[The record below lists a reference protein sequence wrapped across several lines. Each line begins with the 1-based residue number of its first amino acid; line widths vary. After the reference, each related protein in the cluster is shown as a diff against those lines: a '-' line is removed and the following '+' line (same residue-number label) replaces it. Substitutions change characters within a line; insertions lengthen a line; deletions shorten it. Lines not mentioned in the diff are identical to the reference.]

1 MEIERRVKRHDSSLF
16 PAIHNAKYPSQNT
29 WTGEGVGTDLPLTP
43 TFIFVSPKE
52 GGQVGEHGWLM
63 PSPRGEGASRQRT
76 TADIRSLPGSS
87 IESLGST
94 DVRHRARPDHIG
106 KTIGCQIQL
115 RAASQSTYPAKLR
128 EAVTVEFAKLQGAGN
143 DYIAID
149 GRGIDRDWGALSKEM
164 SRLAFGVGSDGVVLV
179 QESDVAQVRMRVYNP
194 DGSEAEMSG
203 NGIRLFSKFVIDRKI
218 ALPESDTLT
227 VETGGGVRTVWPT
240 MEGDKM
246 VAARVAMGVPTF
258 TPAEIPVDTALIG
271 DLDII
276 KNYPIQ
282 AAGRELKI
290 TCLAIGNPHAVV
302 IMDEPVGDFPLV
314 EIGPSVENHKL
325 FPNRINFEI
334 VNVIDR
340 SEIRARIFE
349 RGAGETL
356 SSGTGSTAAA
366 SAARAHGL
374 VDDAVDVIVDGG
386 VLRISWDET
395 GEAFLEGPAVEV
407 FTGVW
412 PD

>member
-1 MEIERRVKRHDSSLF
+1 M
-16 PAIHNAKYPSQNT
+16 
-29 WTGEGVGTDLPLTP
+29 
-43 TFIFVSPKE
+43 
-52 GGQVGEHGWLM
+52 
-63 PSPRGEGASRQRT
+63 
-76 TADIRSLPGSS
+76 
-87 IESLGST
+87 
-94 DVRHRARPDHIG
+94 
-106 KTIGCQIQL
+106 
-115 RAASQSTYPAKLR
+115 
-128 EAVTVEFAKLQGAGN
+128 TVEFAKLHGAGN

-164 SRLAFGVGSDGVVLV
+164 SLLAFGVGSDGIVLV
-179 QESDVAQVRMRVYNP
+179 QDSEVAQIRMRVYNP

-218 ALPESDTLT
+218 ALPPEDGMT

-246 VAARVAMGVPTF
+246 IAAKVAMGVPTF
-258 TPAEIPVDTALIG
+258 VPSEIPVDTTQIG

-276 KNYPIQ
+276 KKFPIQ
-282 AAGRELKI
+282 AGDRELEV
-290 TCLAIGNPHAVV
+290 TCLAVGNPHAVV
-302 IMDEPVGDFPLV
+302 VMEESVEDFPLV
-314 EIGPSVENHKL
+314 AVGPFVESHKL

-334 VNVIDR
+334 VNVISR
-340 SEIRARIFE
+340 SKIRARIFE
-349 RGAGETL
+349 RGAGETM
-356 SSGTGSTAAA
+356 SSGTGSTASAA
-366 SAARAHGL
+366 AARAHGL

-386 VLRISWDET
+386 VLQISWDEK